1 MKTITDEILHLYVLN
16 PQLIEKELL
25 AEIENNII
33 SSEELC
39 ERIEKIKSFYTEY
52 EEISKNESGQET
64 NIITLYPL
72 DFNNQG
78 TNHFAKLAA
87 NNETKPKDVFK
98 YVKTFA
104 CAKTLILMRL
114 HYNPVKK
121 LYKLYLISEKIE
133 DTANVKIRIPELNLE
148 FMSDSEGI
156 VDLKRNNIT
165 NASFVIIEK

>member
-1 MKTITDEILHLYVLN
+1 MKIITDEILHLYVLN
-16 PQLIEKELL
+16 PQLLEKELL

-52 EEISKNESGQET
+52 EKISKSESGQET

-78 TNHFAKLAA
+78 NNHFAKLAA
-87 NNETKPKDVFK
+87 NNETKTEDVFK

-104 CAKTLILMRL
+104 CAKTFILMRL
-114 HYNPVKK
+114 HYNPVEKH
-121 LYKLYLISEKIE
+121 YKLYLISENK
-133 DTANVKIRIPELNLE
+133 DDVANVKVKVPEFNIE
-148 FMSDSEGI
+148 FLSDSNGI
-156 VDLKRNNIT
+156 VDLQNNNIT
-165 NASFVIIEK
+165 NANFVLIER